1 MKGYMRDNSF
11 VVKMKNY
18 NTNSDEHGLAVRFLG
33 ITLTLMLM
41 WLLFWVLV
49 LKMCN
54 HESLILNYTNLR
66 EMTIEERIMWDLVPF
81 NYRGEGLYKLKQILS
96 TVLNCFVLAP
106 LGVTLCYSFKRVRV
120 IFGAFISLVFITL
133 IEATQLLTTFGNLA
147 TEDFITNFIS
157 YFVGLLIYL
166 IFFRRLSEKATVRM
180 LSVFV
185 IIGVALTAYTVMT
198 TINSAELIVS
208 LINRT
213 Y

>member
-1 MKGYMRDNSF
+1 MRDNSF
-11 VVKMKNY
+11 SVKMKNY
-18 NTNSDEHGLAVRFLG
+18 NANSDEHGLAVRFLG

-66 EMTIEERIMWDLVPF
+66 DMTIEERIMWDLVPF
-81 NYRGEGLYKLKQILS
+81 NYRGEGVYRLKLILT
-96 TVLNCFVLAP
+96 TVLNCLVLAP

-120 IFGAFISLVFITL
+120 IFGAFISLVFITF
-133 IEATQLLTTFGNLA
+133 IETTQLITTFGNLA

-198 TINSAELIVS
+198 TINSAELIFS